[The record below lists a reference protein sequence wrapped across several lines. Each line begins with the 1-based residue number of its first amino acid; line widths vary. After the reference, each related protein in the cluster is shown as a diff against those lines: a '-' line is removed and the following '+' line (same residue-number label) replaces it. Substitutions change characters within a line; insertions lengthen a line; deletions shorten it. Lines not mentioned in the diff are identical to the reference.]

1 MQEITI
7 LLTPEIMTIARAHL
21 AAHPGT
27 DMHDLAA
34 QAIAYYLGSPIQ
46 QDPLQRH
53 RSLAQWLRS
62 AQSSANAKPR
72 LTVVGG
78 RGGDAA

>member
-7 LLTPEIMTIARAHL
+7 LLTPEIMAIARAHL

-27 DMHDLAA
+27 DMRDLAA

-46 QDPLQRH
+46 GNPTNRQRA
-53 RSLAQWLRS
+53 LAQWLRS